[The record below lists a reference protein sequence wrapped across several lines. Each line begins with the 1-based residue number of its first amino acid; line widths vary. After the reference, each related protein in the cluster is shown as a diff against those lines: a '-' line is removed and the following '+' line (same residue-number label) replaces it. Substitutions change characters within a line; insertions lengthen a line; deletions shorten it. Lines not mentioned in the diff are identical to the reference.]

1 MASEPGL
8 GRAELDRLVANFDH
22 HTVAYRDHSVEILRH
37 MQQTCPF
44 AHSPSYGGFWI
55 ATKAETVLEIA
66 KQADLFSSS
75 PSDVIPAQEP
85 IPMIPLNSDPPEL
98 YDYRAILNP
107 LFAPKR
113 MEAEAAEIRAT
124 AERLMDAI
132 VANGGGDVVMDLAQ
146 PLTGITTL
154 RLLGI
159 DTADWP
165 DYVHPLHDLVYSG
178 RPLEERMATMA
189 VMVEQMRDEIRR
201 QKADP
206 MQGGIIDYLHNVDM
220 AGRKLTLDEIDSI
233 VLIMLGGGLDTAQAL
248 VGMVAVYLGRNP
260 DRRQE
265 LIDEPELMESAVEEF
280 LRVFPP
286 TQGNGRRAVRDAT
299 IAGQPIKAEE
309 LIFMSYAAANRD
321 PEEFP
326 DPDRVDFRR
335 ANNRHFSF
343 GVGPHRC
350 LGSHLARQ
358 EVIACLE
365 TLLSRAPNY
374 RLVPGGVVKSTDIGT
389 ISGFDKVEIAL

>member
-1 MASEPGL
+1 MLLTGFPAATIGTIAYQASG
-8 GRAELDRLVANFDH
+8 RLVQAEYF
-22 HTVAYRDHSVEILRH
+22 YRD
-37 MQQTCPF
+37 
-44 AHSPSYGGFWI
+44 
-55 ATKAETVLEIA
+55 VLEIA

-206 MQGGIIDYLHNVDM
+206 RPGGIIDYLHNVDM

>member
-1 MASEPGL
+1 VG
-8 GRAELDRLVANFDH
+8 
-22 HTVAYRDHSVEILRH
+22 
-37 MQQTCPF
+37 
-44 AHSPSYGGFWI
+44 
-55 ATKAETVLEIA
+55 
-66 KQADLFSSS
+66 
-75 PSDVIPAQEP
+75 
-85 IPMIPLNSDPPEL
+85 
-98 YDYRAILNP
+98 
-107 LFAPKR
+107 
-113 MEAEAAEIRAT
+113 
-124 AERLMDAI
+124 
-132 VANGGGDVVMDLAQ
+132 
-146 PLTGITTL
+146 
-154 RLLGI
+154 

-189 VMVEQMRDEIRR
+189 VMVEQMRGEIRR

-286 TQGNGRRAVRDAT
+286 TQGNGRRAVRDVT